1 MNRMEEYNALIQEL
15 EETPAKLNFTVARA
29 KARTRRQ
36 KIRRYIGMPAV
47 TLSAVC
53 VAFVLLVNVSMPFAS
68 ACGRV
73 PFLKE
78 LAQAVCFNPSLSAAV
93 ENEWV
98 QPIGVTDSDNGYS
111 MTVEYVIVDQKQ
123 LNIFYSLTSEME
135 TDPRDHYMV
144 LSDLWDVQGEM
155 LPCAIIAGSSHFDG
169 ELYQITADFTSEED
183 TMPGQIRLECSLT
196 MDWDDSEGEKR
207 EETMGNFTFDLTFD
221 PKFTEE
227 AQVIAVEKWL
237 ELDGQ
242 KILLKNIEIYPTHMR
257 VNLED
262 DPDNTAWLR
271 ELELYVEDETGNRYE
286 AGSNSITSTGSP
298 DSPFTRSF
306 RVESTFFSESDHLT
320 LYIDGAKWLDKDQQW
335 TWVDPTTGETGFL
348 PEGVTLREYSR
359 NGDIAN
365 LIFRV
370 YVGEDQPY
378 GNPFMNWRNPEGE
391 ELSFGRYGVT
401 TAVDHESDVGPGTVA
416 EGYCDVHLTL
426 ENLADDIVELELSYT
441 RFVECEEPIKIT
453 IS

>member
-1 MNRMEEYNALIQEL
+1 MNRMEEYNALLQEL
-15 EETPAKLNFTVARA
+15 EEPPARLNFTVARA
-29 KARTRRQ
+29 KARARRQ
-36 KIRRYIGMPAV
+36 KIRRYVGMPLSA
-47 TLSAVC
+47 LSAVC
-53 VAFVLLVNVSMPFAS
+53 VAFVLLVNVSMPFAR
-68 ACGRV
+68 ACAKV

-78 LAQAVCFNPSLSAAV
+78 LAQAVSFNPSLSAAV

-144 LSDLWDVQGEM
+144 LSDLWNMQGEM

-196 MDWDDSEGEKR
+196 MDWDDSEGKKSEEKIGSF
-207 EETMGNFTFDLTFD
+207 MFDLTFD

-227 AQVIAVEKWL
+227 TQVITVEKWL

-242 KILLKNIEIYPTHMR
+242 NVQLKNVEIYPTHMR

-262 DPDNTAWLR
+262 DPNNTAWLR
-271 ELELYVEDETGNRYE
+271 ELEIYVEDESGNRYD
-286 AGSNSITSTGSP
+286 AGSNGITSTGSP
-298 DSPFTRSF
+298 DSPFTQSF
-306 RVESTFFSESDHLT
+306 RAESAFFSESEHLT
-320 LYIDGAKWLDKDQQW
+320 LCIAGAKWLDKDRQW
-335 TWVDPTTGETGFL
+335 TWVNLSNGETGFL
-348 PEGVTLREYSR
+348 PEGVTLREYTQDG
-359 NGDIAN
+359 NTAN

-370 YVGEDQPY
+370 YVGEDRPY
-378 GNPFMNWRNPEGE
+378 SNPFMNWRNPEGE
-391 ELSFGRYGVT
+391 VQSFGRYGVT
-401 TAVDHESDVGPGTVA
+401 TAVDRESDVGPGTVA

-426 ENLADDIVELELSYT
+426 ENLPGDTVELELSYT
-441 RFVECEEPIKIT
+441 RFMECEDPIKIT

>member
-1 MNRMEEYNALIQEL
+1 MNRMEEYNALMQEL
-15 EETPAKLNFTVARA
+15 DETPARLNFAVARA

-36 KIRRYIGMPAV
+36 KIRQYIGMPAAA
-47 TLSAVC
+47 LSAVC
-53 VAFVLLVNVSMPFAS
+53 VAFVLLVNVSMPFAM
-68 ACGRV
+68 ACSRV
-73 PFLKE
+73 PFLKD
-78 LAQAVCFNPSLSAAV
+78 LAKAVSFNSSLSAAV

-98 QPIGVTDSDNGYS
+98 QPIGQTDSDNGYS

-123 LNIFYSLTSEME
+123 LNIFYSLSSEVE
-135 TDPRDHYMV
+135 TDPEDFYMV
-144 LSDLWDVQGEM
+144 YSDLFDVQGEM

-183 TMPGQIRLECSLT
+183 TMPGQIRLECDLT

-207 EETMGNFTFDLTFD
+207 EEAIGSFEFDLTFD

-227 AQVIAVEKWL
+227 AQVITVEKWL

-242 KILLKNIEIYPTHMR
+242 RVMLKNVEIYPTHMR

-271 ELELYVEDETGNRYE
+271 ELEIYVEDEIGNCYD
-286 AGSNSITSTGSP
+286 AGSNGIISTGSP
-298 DSPFTRSF
+298 DSPFTQSF
-306 RVESTFFSESDHLT
+306 RAESSFFSESEHLT
-320 LYIDGAKWLDKDQQW
+320 LCIAGAKWLDKDQQW
-335 TWVDPTTGETGFL
+335 IWVNLSNGETGLL
-348 PEGVTLREYSR
+348 PEGVTLREYTR
-359 NGDIAN
+359 NGDTAS

-378 GNPFMNWRNPEGE
+378 GSPFMNWRNPGE
-391 ELSFGRYGVT
+391 EEQSFGRYGVS
-401 TAVDHESDVGPGTVA
+401 TAVDRESDVGPGTVA

-426 ENLADDIVELELSYT
+426 ENLTGDTVELELSYT
-441 RFVECEEPIKIT
+441 RFVECEEALKIT